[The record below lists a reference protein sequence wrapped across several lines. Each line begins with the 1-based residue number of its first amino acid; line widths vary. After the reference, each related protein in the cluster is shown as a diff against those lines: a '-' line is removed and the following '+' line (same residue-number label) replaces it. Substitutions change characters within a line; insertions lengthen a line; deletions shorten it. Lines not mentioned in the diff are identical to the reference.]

1 MLEDRLFQQ
10 FETLATDLETAL
22 RTLASSRTKTY
33 YDETSDRINRDNYYA
48 SLPSINS
55 LNKTEL
61 FKALKDLLTQTHK
74 NKLSYSPAI
83 RLYPWVDLQPDLK
96 LKSIYS
102 GEVFNPETIIREDFR
117 TEEIRHLQMQ
127 NLQRTASL
135 MSAVEMRQVLALIEA
150 RLPYNCEH
158 VVPQS
163 WFAKREPMKGDLHH
177 LFTCEVRCNSYRG
190 NHPFFD
196 FPEFG
201 ETMSDRCG
209 KLSQDK
215 FEPSAG
221 KGAVARATLYFLLR
235 YPGEIDPT
243 EKEYKQESL
252 KTLLQ
257 WHNSYPVT
265 EYEKHRNMAI
275 FENQGNRNPLID
287 FPDWAD
293 KIAFHLGLE

>member
-1 MLEDRLFQQ
+1 MLEDRLFPE
-10 FETLATDLETAL
+10 FETSATELEKAL
-22 RTLASSRTKTY
+22 RTLASSRTKKY

-48 SLPSINS
+48 SLPSISS
-55 LNKTEL
+55 LNPTEL
-61 FKALKDLLTQTHK
+61 FHALKNLLVQTHK
-74 NKLSYSPAI
+74 NKLSYKPAT
-83 RLYPWVDLQPDLK
+83 RLYPWVDLYPDLK
-96 LKSIYS
+96 LRSIYS
-102 GEVFNPETIIREDFR
+102 GEVFSPEEIIREDFR
-117 TEEIRHLQMQ
+117 TEQIR
-127 NLQRTASL
+127 NLQIQRLSRAVSA
-135 MSAVEMRQVLALIEA
+135 MSEVQMTQVLALIEA

-163 WFAKREPMKGDLHH
+163 WFKEREPMRGDLHH

-201 ETMSDRCG
+201 EGMSDRCG

-215 FEPSAG
+215 FEPTAG
-221 KGAVARATLYFLLR
+221 KGAAARATLYFLLR

-243 EKEYKQESL
+243 EKEYKVESL

-257 WHNSYPVT
+257 WHHSYPVT
-265 EYEKHRNMAI
+265 DYEKHRNMAI
-275 FENQGNRNPLID
+275 FESQGNRNPLID

-293 KIAFHLGLE
+293 KIDFRLGIE

>member
-1 MLEDRLFQQ
+1 M
-10 FETLATDLETAL
+10 FETASTDLQKAL
-22 RTLASSRTKTY
+22 KILASSRTKTY

-48 SLPSINS
+48 SLPSISS

-61 FKALKDLLTQTHK
+61 FQALKNLLAQTHK
-74 NKLSYSPAI
+74 NKLSYKPI
-83 RLYPWVDLQPDLK
+83 DRLYPWVDLQPDLK

-117 TEEIRHLQMQ
+117 TEQIRNLQMQ

-135 MSAVEMRQVLALIEA
+135 MTAVEMRQVLALIEA

-190 NHPFFD
+190 NHPYFD

-221 KGAVARATLYFLLR
+221 KGVVARATLYFLLR

-257 WHNSYPVT
+257 WHNSNPVT

-275 FENQGNRNPLID
+275 FETQGNRNPLID

-293 KIAFHLGLE
+293 KIDFRLGID

>member
-1 MLEDRLFQQ
+1 MLEEQLFPK
-10 FETLATDLETAL
+10 FEAHAIALEQSLRILAA
-22 RTLASSRTKTY
+22 SRTKTY

-48 SLPSINS
+48 SLPSMTS

-61 FKALKDLLTQTHK
+61 FKALKNLLAQTHK
-74 NKLSYSPAI
+74 NKLRYEPAA
-83 RLYPWVDLQPDLK
+83 RLYPWVDLYPDLK
-96 LKSIYS
+96 LRSIYS
-102 GEVFNPETIIREDFR
+102 GEVFHPEDIIREDFR
-117 TEEIRHLQMQ
+117 TEQIR
-127 NLQRTASL
+127 NLQIQRLSRTRSA

-163 WFAKREPMKGDLHH
+163 WFGKQEPMKGDLHH

-201 ETMSDRCG
+201 ERISDRCG

-215 FEPSAG
+215 FEPTAG

-243 EKEYKQESL
+243 EKEYKVESL
-252 KTLLQ
+252 NTLLQ
-257 WHNSYPVT
+257 WHHSYPVT

-275 FENQGNRNPLID
+275 FEAQGNRNPLID
-287 FPDWAD
+287 FPDWAEQ
-293 KIAFHLGLE
+293 IAFRLGIE

>member
-1 MLEDRLFQQ
+1 MLEEQLFPQS
-10 FETLATDLETAL
+10 ERSATELEKAL
-22 RTLASSRTKTY
+22 KTLASSQTKIY
-33 YDETSDRINRDNYYA
+33 YDATSDRINRDNYYA
-48 SLPSINS
+48 SLPSIS
-55 LNKTEL
+55 CLNPTE
-61 FKALKDLLTQTHK
+61 FFQTLKNLLAQTHK
-74 NKLSYSPAI
+74 NKLSYKPGA
-83 RLYPWVDLQPDLK
+83 RLYPWVDLYPDLK
-96 LKSIYS
+96 LRSIYS

-117 TEEIRHLQMQ
+117 TEQIR
-127 NLQRTASL
+127 NLQIQKLSRTVSA
-135 MSAVEMRQVLALIEA
+135 MSVVEMRQVLALIEA

-163 WFAKREPMKGDLHH
+163 WFDKREPMRGDLHH
-177 LFTCEVRCNSYRG
+177 LFTCEVKCNSYRG
-190 NHPFFD
+190 NHPYFD
-196 FPEFG
+196 FPDFG
-201 ETMSDRCG
+201 EIISDRCG

-243 EKEYKQESL
+243 EKEYKLESL

-257 WHNSYPVT
+257 WHHSYPVT

-275 FENQGNRNPLID
+275 FESQGNRNPLID

-293 KIAFHLGLE
+293 KIAFPLGIE

>member
-1 MLEDRLFQQ
+1 MLEDQLFQQ
-10 FETLATDLETAL
+10 FETSATDLEKAL

-33 YDETSDRINRDNYYA
+33 YDETRDRINRDNYYA

-55 LNKTEL
+55 LNPSEL
-61 FKALKDLLTQTHK
+61 FHALKNLVEQRHK
-74 NKLSYSPAI
+74 NKLSYKPAT
-83 RLYPWVDLQPDLK
+83 RLYPWVDLYPDLN
-96 LKSIYS
+96 LRSIYS
-102 GEVFNPETIIREDFR
+102 GEVFNPEEIIREDFR
-117 TEEIRHLQMQ
+117 TEQIR
-127 NLQRTASL
+127 NLQIQKLRRTVSA
-135 MSAVEMRQVLALIEA
+135 MSAVETRQVLALIEA

-163 WFAKREPMKGDLHH
+163 WFGKREPMKGDLHH
-177 LFTCEVRCNSYRG
+177 LFTCEVKCNSYRG

-201 ETMSDRCG
+201 ESISDRCG
-209 KLSQDK
+209 KLSENK
-215 FEPSAG
+215 FEPTAG

-243 EKEYKQESL
+243 EKEYKVESL

-257 WHNSYPVT
+257 WHHSYPVT

-275 FENQGNRNPLID
+275 FETQGNRNPLID

-293 KIAFHLGLE
+293 KIAFRLGIE

>member
-1 MLEDRLFQQ
+1 MLEEQLFPQVGTSAT
-10 FETLATDLETAL
+10 ELEKALKTLA
-22 RTLASSRTKTY
+22 ASRSKTY
-33 YDETSDRINRDNYYA
+33 YDETSDRINRDQYYA
-48 SLPSINS
+48 SLPSITS

-61 FKALKDLLTQTHK
+61 FKALKNLLTQTHK
-74 NKLSYSPAI
+74 NKLSYKPTA
-83 RLYPWVDLQPDLK
+83 RLYPWVDLHPDLK
-96 LKSIYS
+96 LRSIYS

-117 TEEIRHLQMQ
+117 TEQIR
-127 NLQRTASL
+127 NLQIQRLNHTVSA
-135 MSAVEMRQVLALIEA
+135 MTAVERKQVLALIEA
-150 RLPYNCEH
+150 RLAYNCEH

-163 WFAKREPMKGDLHH
+163 WFDKREPMKGDLHH

-201 ETMSDRCG
+201 EIISDRCG
-209 KLSQDK
+209 KLSEYK
-215 FEPSAG
+215 FEPTAG

-243 EKEYKQESL
+243 EKEYKVESL
-252 KTLLQ
+252 NTLLQ
-257 WHNSYPVT
+257 WHNSHPVT

-275 FENQGNRNPLID
+275 FEAQGNRNPLID

-293 KIAFHLGLE
+293 KIAFHLGIE

>member
-1 MLEDRLFQQ
+1 MLEEQLFPQ
-10 FETLATDLETAL
+10 FETSATDLEKAL
-22 RTLASSRTKTY
+22 RTLASSRTKKY

-55 LNKTEL
+55 LNPSEL
-61 FKALKDLLTQTHK
+61 FLALKNLLAQTHK
-74 NKLSYSPAI
+74 NKLSYKPAA
-83 RLYPWVDLQPDLK
+83 RLYPWVDLYPDLK
-96 LKSIYS
+96 LRSIYS
-102 GEVFNPETIIREDFR
+102 GEVFNPEEIIREDFR
-117 TEEIRHLQMQ
+117 TEQIR
-127 NLQRTASL
+127 NLQIQRLNKTVSA
-135 MSAVEMRQVLALIEA
+135 MSAVETRQVLALIEA

-163 WFAKREPMKGDLHH
+163 WFGKREPMKGDLHH
-177 LFTCEVRCNSYRG
+177 LFTCEAKCNSYRG

-196 FPEFG
+196 FPDFG
-201 ETMSDRCG
+201 ESISDRCG

-243 EKEYKQESL
+243 EKEYKVESL

-257 WHNSYPVT
+257 WHHSYRVT

-275 FENQGNRNPLID
+275 FEQQGNRNPLID

-293 KIAFHLGLE
+293 KIAFRLGIE